1 MEREGD
7 PAARPAGSVPLRKVG
22 GKWGEGSAEMEAKR
36 RPPSSAAWGLAEGET
51 SPRPPPPPPP
61 ARPALSGS
69 DSAVT
74 HAVGAPE
81 ELVRRLV
88 LALKVYCPAVI
99 WSLGRVTKSSAKET
113 ALGWLWGRGQRGE
126 RGRKALG

>member
-51 SPRPPPPPPP
+51 SPCPPTSPRALPRPGLIQ
-61 ARPALSGS
+61 LSLMQLG
-69 DSAVT
+69 
-74 HAVGAPE
+74 P
-81 ELVRRLV
+81 
-88 LALKVYCPAVI
+88 LKS
-99 WSLGRVTKSSAKET
+99 W
-113 ALGWLWGRGQRGE
+113 
-126 RGRKALG
+126 